1 MGLLLYEIF
10 VERGDSTYVLFN
22 DSSIHI
28 GKVILFHVPSL
39 DDPGEDVDGHGKD
52 DGAVVLRRDAAQR
65 LQVAQL
71 GNRQNLKFEI
81 CYLIFS
87 MF

>member
-1 MGLLLYEIF
+1 MKYLLREATVLI
-10 VERGDSTYVLFN
+10 SVLFN
-22 DSSIHI
+22 NSSIHI
-28 GKVILFHVPSL
+28 EKVILFHVPSL

-71 GNRQNLKFEI
+71 GNRENLKFKFFI
-81 CYLIFS
+81 
-87 MF
+87 

>member
-1 MGLLLYEIF
+1 MGLLLNNEIF

-22 DSSIHI
+22 NSSIHI
-28 GKVILFHVPSL
+28 EKVILFHVPSL

-71 GNRQNLKFEI
+71 ENKKI
-81 CYLIFS
+81 
-87 MF
+87 